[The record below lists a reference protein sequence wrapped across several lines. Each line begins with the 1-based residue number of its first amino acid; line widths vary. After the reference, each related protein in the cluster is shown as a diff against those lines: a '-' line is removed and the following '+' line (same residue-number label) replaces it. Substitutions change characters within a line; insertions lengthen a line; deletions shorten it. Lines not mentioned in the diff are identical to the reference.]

1 MMRKCGLNLLKT
13 LQNNALTLKH
23 LRLVHDLDFFSE
35 IDRWIS
41 LKCDMMSDNGHL
53 PAPSGLSN
61 EAPDFS
67 GMHGLCFSARIKETT
82 NKYEVEHHSPAW
94 MFVVRSP

>member
-1 MMRKCGLNLLKT
+1 MAVCLLSLTGSQYTQTGNIEEEMWIKLAFKT
-13 LQNNALTLKH
+13 LQNKVLTLKH

-53 PAPSGLSN
+53 PAPSGIS
-61 EAPDFS
+61 
-67 GMHGLCFSARIKETT
+67 
-82 NKYEVEHHSPAW
+82 
-94 MFVVRSP
+94 